1 MHLSLANT
9 NNLQGLGM
17 ILTVGKC
24 INICDSSSND
34 EIWTTI
40 LERKGLRK
48 MHIKLRSR
56 VILANNG

>member
-1 MHLSLANT
+1 
-9 NNLQGLGM
+9 M

-56 VILANNG
+56 VILANYGLMYEPLQILAIVE